1 MDSVENRRTNKERL
15 VINLT
20 WQDEITPEQ
29 WEEWQQY
36 ARKISKS
43 KKVNTTLGPEDYAAT
58 AIEKLLMQEKKPD
71 NVEGWIALTIKNQY
85 IDRFRKIQA
94 RGGASMREL
103 TDQEWEIEMVSHAIG
118 SPSGIIYI
126 KESVNEVL
134 AVLSDK
140 EKEILILAAAGFD
153 NHQIALY
160 LNFKTNKIVAT
171 RLGQIQQK
179 VKTKVEKISP
189 SVY

>member
-1 MDSVENRRTNKERL
+1 M
-15 VINLT
+15 T
-20 WQDEITPEQ
+20 WKDDVTPEEWEQ
-29 WEEWQQY
+29 WLEY

-43 KKVNTTLGPEDYAAT
+43 KKVATTLGAEDYAAT
-58 AIEKLLMQEKKPD
+58 AVEKLLTQENRPA
-71 NVEGWIALTIKNQY
+71 NVEAWLALTIKNQY

-94 RGGASMREL
+94 RGGASMREM
-103 TDQEWEIEMVSHAIG
+103 TDQEWELEMVSHAIG
-118 SPSGIIYI
+118 SPSGIIYL

-134 AVLSDK
+134 AVLSEK

-153 NHQIALY
+153 NHQIASY

-179 VKTKVEKISP
+179 VKTKIEKISP
-189 SVY
+189 HSY

>member
-1 MDSVENRRTNKERL
+1 MA
-15 VINLT
+15 
-20 WQDEITPEQ
+20 WQDEITPDQ

-58 AIEKLLMQEKKPD
+58 AIEKLLMQENRPD
-71 NVEGWIALTIKNQY
+71 NVEGWLALTIKNQY

-103 TDQEWEIEMVSHAIG
+103 TDQEWEFEMVSQAIG
-118 SPSGIIYI
+118 SPSGIIYN

-189 SVY
+189 NVY

>member
-1 MDSVENRRTNKERL
+1 M
-15 VINLT
+15 T
-20 WQDEITPEQ
+20 WQDGITPEQ

-58 AIEKLLMQEKKPD
+58 AIEKLLTQDKKPD
-71 NVEGWIALTIKNQY
+71 NVEGWLALTIKNQY

-103 TDQEWEIEMVSHAIG
+103 TDHEWELEMVSHAIG

-189 SVY
+189 SAY

>member
-1 MDSVENRRTNKERL
+1 M
-15 VINLT
+15 T
-20 WQDEITPEQ
+20 WQDEATPEE
-29 WEEWQQY
+29 WERWQEF

-43 KKVNTTLGPEDYAAT
+43 KKVATTLGAEDYAAG
-58 AIEKLLMQEKKPD
+58 AIEKLLMQDHRPD
-71 NVEGWIALTIKNQY
+71 NVEGWLALTIKNQY

-103 TDQEWEIEMVSHAIG
+103 TDQEWELEMVSHAIG

-153 NHQIALY
+153 NHQIAMY
-160 LNFKTNKIVAT
+160 LNFKSNKIVAT
-171 RLGQIQQK
+171 RIAQIREK
-179 VKTKVEKISP
+179 VAK
-189 SVY
+189 SVAAIESERRI

>member
-1 MDSVENRRTNKERL
+1 MA
-15 VINLT
+15 
-20 WQDEITPEQ
+20 WQDEITPDQ

-58 AIEKLLMQEKKPD
+58 AIEKLLMQENRPD
-71 NVEGWIALTIKNQY
+71 NVEGWLALTIKNQY

-103 TDQEWEIEMVSHAIG
+103 TDQEWEFEMVSQAIG
-118 SPSGIIYI
+118 SPSGIIYN

-179 VKTKVEKISP
+179 VKTKIEKIAP
-189 SVY
+189 SAY

>member
-1 MDSVENRRTNKERL
+1 M
-15 VINLT
+15 T

-29 WEEWQQY
+29 WEEWQQF
-36 ARKISKS
+36 AQKISKS
-43 KKVNTTLGPEDYAAT
+43 KKVNTTLGAEDYAAT
-58 AIEKLLMQEKKPD
+58 TIEKLLMQEKKPE

-103 TDQEWEIEMVSHAIG
+103 TDQEWEFEMVSHAIG

-153 NHQIALY
+153 NHQIANY

-189 SVY
+189 NVY